1 MKSINNFIGLA
12 LLSGALLTSCS
23 DSFLQ
28 RDSLTESSS
37 NTFWQTPDDALMAL
51 ASCYDA
57 LQSNQLYN
65 SDQYSLGPLY
75 MDCISDNGGHFNWS
89 GWMEGYDMA
98 MGIHTPSSSII
109 GSYWKDCY
117 EVISRCN
124 VLIANID
131 RVDMDASQKAIYQA
145 EAKTIRAL
153 MYINLTMTYQDVPF
167 LTAPLTIDEAE
178 CEKTDRAAI
187 VAHVMTDL
195 QDAAEVLPQNASSRG
210 HITKGAALS
219 LLGRVALYNEKW
231 DDAIAAYKQ
240 VQGLGYSLDPSYAKL
255 FTQSGETSPEIIFA
269 VRYEGPGM
277 SEGAAFNAHW
287 NTPLE
292 AMNGTIDLADA
303 YYCKDGKP
311 TTDTKI
317 AELNGGGGLDV
328 SKPNPAHFE
337 NRDPRLYSTL
347 FVPGMLWNGKGGID
361 TSASNPY
368 ANVYGGAAASLS
380 TVYVYKYFDPT
391 DTSNSW
397 DNGQDFYVVRYAEV
411 LLSLA
416 EAMVQKGGY
425 VYSDV
430 TALVNEKLPPVIGL
444 GDCFLDRIFV
454 CFHCNSNFRWH
465 SVLFDRKFQFV
476 VKWRIPAHRLLY
488 GDHIVLFGHLVLF
501 GAFVD
506 EFRPK
511 MSPHI
516 AVCRTLVFVQDTADC
531 RVIVLAEPRQQIQ
544 NVSTFGVVHNVATQV
559 FDSVQYH

>member
-1 MKSINNFIGLA
+1 MKSINKFIGLA

-187 VAHVMTDL
+187 VAHIMTDL

-317 AELNGGGGLDV
+317 AELNNEGGLDV

-380 TVYVYKYFDPT
+380 TIYVYKYFDPT

-397 DNGQDFYVVRYAEV
+397 DNGQDFYVAPLCHRVCAPFARGRLCLGYDPHHQ
-411 LLSLA
+411 LHCGGSLHRSDA
-416 EAMVQKGGY
+416 GCAGAGQLGAHEHPLHAGRQLAVAHEARRSYRSACAAPAPDRQDLRPPARWTGRGEPAGEGYGAHCQGGI
-425 VYSDV
+425 
-430 TALVNEKLPPVIGL
+430 L
-444 GDCFLDRIFV
+444 
-454 CFHCNSNFRWH
+454 
-465 SVLFDRKFQFV
+465 Q
-476 VKWRIPAHRLLY
+476 
-488 GDHIVLFGHLVLF
+488 
-501 GAFVD
+501 GASGT
-506 EFRPK
+506 RC
-511 MSPHI
+511 
-516 AVCRTLVFVQDTADC
+516 A
-531 RVIVLAEPRQQIQ
+531 
-544 NVSTFGVVHNVATQV
+544 
-559 FDSVQYH
+559 

>member
-1 MKSINNFIGLA
+1 
-12 LLSGALLTSCS
+12 
-23 DSFLQ
+23 
-28 RDSLTESSS
+28 
-37 NTFWQTPDDALMAL
+37 
-51 ASCYDA
+51 
-57 LQSNQLYN
+57 
-65 SDQYSLGPLY
+65 
-75 MDCISDNGGHFNWS
+75 
-89 GWMEGYDMA
+89 
-98 MGIHTPSSSII
+98 
-109 GSYWKDCY
+109 
-117 EVISRCN
+117 
-124 VLIANID
+124 
-131 RVDMDASQKAIYQA
+131 
-145 EAKTIRAL
+145 
-153 MYINLTMTYQDVPF
+153 
-167 LTAPLTIDEAE
+167 
-178 CEKTDRAAI
+178 
-187 VAHVMTDL
+187 MTDL

-317 AELNGGGGLDV
+317 AELNNEGGLDV

-380 TVYVYKYFDPT
+380 TIYVYKYFDPT

-425 VYSDV
+425 AYSDV
-430 TALVNEKLPPVIGL
+430 TALVNEVRQRADVNMPTVEEVEGTSLSKDELLEVIKHERRVELAFEGL
-444 GDCFLDRIFV
+444 R
-454 CFHCNSNFRWH
+454 
-465 SVLFDRKFQFV
+465 LFDLYRWKELDKAVANIENERTMYGLAYEARKFNGERDYVWPLQLPNWILTRNWFSTTCGSNV
-476 VKWRIPAHRLLY
+476 ECRFSSQGTW
-488 GDHIVLFGHLVLF
+488 IVT
-501 GAFVD
+501 
-506 EFRPK
+506 K
-511 MSPHI
+511 K
-516 AVCRTLVFVQDTADC
+516 
-531 RVIVLAEPRQQIQ
+531 
-544 NVSTFGVVHNVATQV
+544 
-559 FDSVQYH
+559 

>member
-1 MKSINNFIGLA
+1 MNMKTLTETSTFRVLSLLLCFCFFIPAMNVSASSLQADKFKVSGIVKDATGEPVIGASVVEKGTTNGTVTDLDGNFNLSVASNSTIVISFIG
-12 LLSGALLTSCS
+12 
-23 DSFLQ
+23 
-28 RDSLTESSS
+28 
-37 NTFWQTPDDALMAL
+37 
-51 ASCYDA
+51 Y
-57 LQSNQLYN
+57 
-65 SDQYSLGPLY
+65 SDQEFH
-75 MDCISDNGGHFNWS
+75 ISKDN
-89 GWMEGYDMA
+89 M
-98 MGIHTPSSSII
+98 
-109 GSYWKDCY
+109 
-117 EVISRCN
+117 VLN
-124 VLIANID
+124 VNLID

-187 VAHVMTDL
+187 VAHIMTDL

-317 AELNGGGGLDV
+317 AELNNEGGLDV

-368 ANVYGGAAASLS
+368 VNVYGGAAASLS
-380 TVYVYKYFDPT
+380 TIYVYKYFDPT

-425 VYSDV
+425 AYSDV
-430 TALVNEKLPPVIGL
+430 TALVNEVRQRADVNMPTVEEVEGTSLSKDELLEVIKHERLVELAFEGL
-444 GDCFLDRIFV
+444 R
-454 CFHCNSNFRWH
+454 
-465 SVLFDRKFQFV
+465 LFDLYRWKELDKAVANIENERTMYGLAYEARKFNGERDYV
-476 VKWRIPAHRLLY
+476 WPLPTAELDTNKK
-488 GDHIVLFGHLVLF
+488 LVQHDLW
-501 GAFVD
+501 
-506 EFRPK
+506 K
-511 MSPHI
+511 
-516 AVCRTLVFVQDTADC
+516 
-531 RVIVLAEPRQQIQ
+531 
-544 NVSTFGVVHNVATQV
+544 
-559 FDSVQYH
+559 